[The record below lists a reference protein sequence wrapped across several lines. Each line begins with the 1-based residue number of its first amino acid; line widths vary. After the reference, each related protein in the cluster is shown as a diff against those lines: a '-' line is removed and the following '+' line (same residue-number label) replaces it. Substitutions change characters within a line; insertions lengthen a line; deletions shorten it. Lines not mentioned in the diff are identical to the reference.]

1 MTQEYAKPTLAPYVR
16 NVEGMTQIMIPIG
29 PHEAVN
35 EVSAITLGF
44 AQVGRTTLQ
53 GRLEAGSGYQPTNT
67 EEQVTPSIE
76 NNDENATLEM
86 RIANDVQFSERFGS
100 YANQREPFQ

>member
-1 MTQEYAKPTLAPYVR
+1 MTQENAKPTLAPYVR
-16 NVEGMTQIMIPIG
+16 NVEGMTQIMIPVG

-44 AQVGRTTLQ
+44 VQVGRTIPQ
-53 GRLEAGSGYQPTNT
+53 DHPEGSQPANT
-67 EEQVTPSIE
+67 QEQIIPSIE
-76 NNDENATLEM
+76 NNDGSATLETI
-86 RIANDVQFSERFGS
+86 IANDVQFSERFGS